1 MRTDSERL
9 MLQEA
14 TAQVEQSDSHRL
26 AAQIKNLL
34 NAPWGYMDAT
44 SKIAA
49 HQERL
54 SLFLS
59 GAEDDITPANLEIWP
74 SLTCTAR
81 CHSCPYIRN
90 GARRIA
96 DKTIDHDYLMPIE
109 LWQRLAG
116 EFSAAGGLSVTFTGG
131 GEPTVNHDLV
141 RFAAIARQ
149 FGLEWGLYTNGASL
163 TPAMIDELL
172 SHDPTFIR
180 VSINSGS
187 PAAHHA
193 LYRLGADAYGY
204 IQTMVSH
211 MLRRTRSG
219 GPSIGLGYIMT
230 HAAPTELTGI
240 RDFCVDLAASSGRP
254 VDYIAIRPALTYYDR
269 SGIPV
274 PVQPRAPDFGDI
286 PNRCRETLA
295 ETCERIGTK
304 LQIGDRAFEALANAR
319 EISVCSA
326 TQWATS
332 STERGDL
339 YLLSEANGGT
349 NRELKQL
356 CYGTLADRMSFGD
369 LWRGPH
375 RRRLSQEFSRGVRR
389 PPAWH
394 KLAELSL
401 ALDSIRRS
409 VGILSPVT
417 ARQVSA
423 LLSANPKPPH
433 WKFI

>member
-1 MRTDSERL
+1 MDSRQR
-9 MLQEA
+9 MLQGS
-14 TAQVEQSDSHRL
+14 TGQIEQSDCHHI
-26 AAQIKNLL
+26 AAQIKNVLS
-34 NAPWGYMDAT
+34 APWGYMDAT
-44 SKIAA
+44 GKIAA

-59 GAEDDITPANLEIWP
+59 GAEDDITPANIEIWP

-90 GARRIA
+90 GARQTA
-96 DKTIDHDYLMPIE
+96 DRTLDHDYLMSVE
-109 LWQRLAG
+109 LWGRLAA

-131 GEPTVNHDLV
+131 GEPTVNKNLAT
-141 RFAAIARQ
+141 FAAIARQ
-149 FGLEWGLYTNGASL
+149 NGLEWGLYTNGASL
-163 TPAMIDELL
+163 TPGMIDDLL
-172 SHDPTFIR
+172 AHNPTFIR

-193 LYRLGADAYGY
+193 LYRLGAEAYGY
-204 IQTMVSH
+204 IQKMVSH
-211 MLRRTRSG
+211 MLRRTRAG
-219 GPSIGLGYIMT
+219 GSSIGLGYVMT
-230 HAAPTELTGI
+230 HAAPSELTGI
-240 RDFCVDLAASSGRP
+240 REFCVDLATSSGRP

-274 PVQPRAPDFGDI
+274 PVQPRAPNFGDI
-286 PNRCRETLA
+286 PSHCREMLA

-319 EISVCSA
+319 ESTVCSA

-349 NRELKQL
+349 SKELRQL
-356 CYGTLADRMSFGD
+356 CYGALADRMSFGE
-369 LWRGPH
+369 LWRSPN

-394 KLAELSL
+394 KLAELSI
-401 ALDSIRRS
+401 ALESIRRS
-409 VGILSPVT
+409 IGILNPLT

-423 LLSANPKPPH
+423 LLSADPKPAH